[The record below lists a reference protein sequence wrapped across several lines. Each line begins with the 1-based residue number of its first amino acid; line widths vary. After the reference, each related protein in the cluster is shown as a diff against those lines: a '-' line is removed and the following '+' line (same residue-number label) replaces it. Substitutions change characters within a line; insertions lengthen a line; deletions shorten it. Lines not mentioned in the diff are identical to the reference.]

1 MKGLDQNNR
10 KILNLLQRNGR
21 MTNAELAERTGL
33 SPATTLE
40 RVKKLERQGFISG
53 YVALLNREMVG
64 RGTLAF
70 AHVSLTQHT
79 RETVSGFKEAIS
91 ELPEVL
97 EVYHMA
103 GEYDF
108 ILKLALKSV
117 SHYEEF
123 AVNQLTSIPYIGRIW
138 TSFVLREVKN
148 DTALILPENN
158 S

>member
-1 MKGLDQNNR
+1 MKELDRNNR
-10 KILNLLQRNGR
+10 KILNLLQHNGR

-40 RVKKLERQGFISG
+40 RVKKMERQGYIEG
-53 YVALLNREMVG
+53 YVALLNRKMVD

-79 RETVSGFKEAIS
+79 RETVAGFKEAIA

-108 ILKLALKSV
+108 ILKLALESV

-123 AVNQLTSIPYIGRIW
+123 AVNRLTSIPFIGRIR

-148 DTALILPENN
+148 KTAIQLPEQ
-158 S
+158 

>member
-1 MKGLDQNNR
+1 MKELDQTNR
-10 KILNLLQRNGR
+10 KILNILQQNGR
-21 MTNAELAERTGL
+21 ITNAEISERVGL

-40 RVKKLERQGFISG
+40 RLKKLERQGYIRG
-53 YVALLNREMVG
+53 YVALLDRKKVD

-79 RETVSGFKEAIS
+79 RETVSGFKEAIA

-97 EVYHMA
+97 EVFHMA

-108 ILKLALKSV
+108 ILKLALESV

-123 AVNQLTSIPYIGRIW
+123 AVNRLTSIPFIGRIR

-148 DTALILPENN
+148 DTAILLPED
-158 S
+158 